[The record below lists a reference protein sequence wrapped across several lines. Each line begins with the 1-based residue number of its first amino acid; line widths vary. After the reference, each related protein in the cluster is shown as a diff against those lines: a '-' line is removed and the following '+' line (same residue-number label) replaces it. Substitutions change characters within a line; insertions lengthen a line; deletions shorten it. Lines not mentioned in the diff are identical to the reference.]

1 MPKETFTYKGVDVSI
16 RVKGQFGDTSGAQV
30 SDDAIIRWINDAQRE
45 IVNNNFL
52 LRDTKYTNIVAGQY
66 DYEFPEEKVL
76 AIEALYIDGYPIEAV
91 TVQAARDWI
100 QTPDPTRANS
110 ADVPRIWYERA
121 GIITVYPVPNANI
134 TNGLKI
140 EYLKVPTDITAL
152 TDTINIPD
160 RYFNELVNYVLAQAM
175 EMDEN
180 FSAASMKM
188 TQFREG
194 LGRLSYKENMNQTD
208 LYYSIGADP
217 EDF

>member
-52 LRDTKYTNIVAGQY
+52 LRDTKYTNIIAGQY

-91 TVQAARDWI
+91 TVQAARDWV
-100 QTPDPTRANS
+100 QTPDPTKANS

-121 GIITVYPVPNANI
+121 GIITVYPVPNVNI
-134 TNGLKI
+134 PNGLKI

-208 LYYSIGADP
+208 LYYTIGADP

>member
-91 TVQAARDWI
+91 TVQAARDWV